1 MSAHAS
7 QLYLCRHVDATM
19 ALRRSSRI
27 KQSCCSGTGKAKQ
40 QEQKKLRLSS
50 KAGKNT
56 VPTEETQVEE
66 LTEQNTT
73 GKTKQ
78 QEQKRLRSSLK
89 AVKNTVPTEDT
100 QVEELTEQI
109 KSTFRSKFPPNY
121 YRFLL
126 YEYPL
131 LFHQIKSALSF
142 SFLMAFLM
150 AFLQLPFLK
159 NQIPQSISLRVC
171 GPCGCFEVLIR
182 QY

>member
-1 MSAHAS
+1 M
-7 QLYLCRHVDATM
+7 
-19 ALRRSSRI
+19 
-27 KQSCCSGTGKAKQ
+27 
-40 QEQKKLRLSS
+40 
-50 KAGKNT
+50 
-56 VPTEETQVEE
+56 PTEETQVEE
-66 LTEQNTT
+66 LTERNAT
-73 GKTKQ
+73 GKMKQ
-78 QEQKRLRSSLK
+78 QEQKKLRSSSK

-109 KSTFRSKFPPNY
+109 KSTFHSKFPPNY

-131 LFHQIKSALSF
+131 LFHQIKRAF

-159 NQIPQSISLRVC
+159 NQITQSISSRVC

>member
-1 MSAHAS
+1 M
-7 QLYLCRHVDATM
+7 
-19 ALRRSSRI
+19 
-27 KQSCCSGTGKAKQ
+27 
-40 QEQKKLRLSS
+40 
-50 KAGKNT
+50 
-56 VPTEETQVEE
+56 PTEETQVEE
-66 LTEQNTT
+66 LTERNAT

-78 QEQKRLRSSLK
+78 QEQKRLRSSSK

-100 QVEELTEQI
+100 LVKELTEQI

-131 LFHQIKSALSF
+131 LFHQIKSALS
-142 SFLMAFLM
+142 LMAFLT

-159 NQIPQSISLRVC
+159 NQIPQSISSRVC

>member
-1 MSAHAS
+1 MPR
-7 QLYLCRHVDATM
+7 LM

-66 LTEQNTT
+66 LTERDAT

-78 QEQKRLRSSLK
+78 QEQKRLRSSSK

-100 QVEELTEQI
+100 QVEELTEQHAKRAKASEQPAAATKR
-109 KSTFRSKFPPNY
+109 KSKVMTVKERK
-121 YRFLL
+121 
-126 YEYPL
+126 
-131 LFHQIKSALSF
+131 IVT
-142 SFLMAFLM
+142 
-150 AFLQLPFLK
+150 
-159 NQIPQSISLRVC
+159 RVS
-171 GPCGCFEVLIR
+171 GFWR
-182 QY
+182 